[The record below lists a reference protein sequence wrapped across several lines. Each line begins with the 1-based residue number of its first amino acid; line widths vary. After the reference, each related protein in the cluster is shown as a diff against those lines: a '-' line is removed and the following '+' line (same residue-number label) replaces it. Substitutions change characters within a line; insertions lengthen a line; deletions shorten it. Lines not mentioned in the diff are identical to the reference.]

1 MKIND
6 LAKELNVTGKSIIA
20 FLKDEIDFPYT
31 SVMKAIDDETVDLVK
46 KNKSKL
52 EGADAKKTS
61 GKISDEDKKEAP
73 KAEKKEE
80 AKPVEKAPEKPAEK
94 APAQHK
100 EEVKKEAKPAE
111 AVKKTAPKKGIVIV
125 GGPAKAPA
133 NNNRPLQ
140 NNGNMARPQ
149 APHQLI
155 KPTTPPSKTPT
166 ANISSYRNTQENK
179 KTEERKEELKKEE
192 IKKEEVVTK
201 APEVKTEEPKVSA
214 PVQNTQS
221 QDKPKVVV
229 NNNARPQNDNRP
241 RDNRDNRDNRD
252 RGDFRR
258 NDNRDNGQKKDF
270 GDRNNNKFAG
280 RNDRPQKTSFGGS
293 GIPNK
298 DNDRNQRPM
307 GNGGMLKKKGKDTQ
321 DVIMVSNDK
330 NRNDKRFKNKE
341 KDKNRKDYRFED
353 EDFGGK
359 NQKKP
364 KAGAFIKPVK
374 KEETKVE
381 DEVKVITVPEVI
393 SIKDL
398 ADKMKIQSSEIIKKK
413 FLQGVVYTANQELSY
428 EEAEEIALEYDILC
442 EKEVVKDVI
451 EELLKEEDEIDA
463 NLTERAPV
471 ICVMGHV
478 DHGKTSLL
486 DAIRETHVTDRE
498 AGGITQHIG
507 AYMVEKNGRKIT
519 FLDTPGHE
527 AFTAMR
533 MRGANATDIA
543 ILVVAADDGVMPQTI
558 EAINH
563 AKAANVPIIVAVNK
577 VDKIG
582 YDFDDPN
589 RDMMSYPSI
598 NSLMNEL
605 AYEHDLL
612 PESMGGTTVYVPIS
626 AKKRQGIQEL
636 LDIILLSAD
645 ILELKADAKRKARGL
660 VIEARLD
667 KGRGPVSTVL
677 VQKGTLKVGDFI
689 SAGEAHGKVRAMIND
704 KGERIKEAP
713 PSTPVEIQG
722 LDKVPNAGEIFIAHE
737 SDKEAKNFADTFI
750 AQNKLQKI
758 AESKKKVSL
767 EELYNQ
773 IQTGNLK
780 TLNLIVKA
788 DVQGSVEAVKKEL
801 EDLSNEEVR
810 VDVIHSGV
818 GTINES
824 DVVLASAG
832 KAIIIGFNVRID
844 AGAKET
850 AEREGVDVKFYDV
863 IYRATNDVSD
873 AIKGMLAPVYEEKIQ
888 GHVEVRAIYKSTNAG
903 NIAGCYVLD
912 GIITKDSSVRITR
925 AGEQIFEGKL
935 SSLKRFKDDVKE
947 VKSGFECGIVFDGFG
962 DMQEFDIVEAYT
974 MVEVPR

>member
-1 MKIND
+1 
-6 LAKELNVTGKSIIA
+6 
-20 FLKDEIDFPYT
+20 
-31 SVMKAIDDETVDLVK
+31 
-46 KNKSKL
+46 
-52 EGADAKKTS
+52 
-61 GKISDEDKKEAP
+61 
-73 KAEKKEE
+73 
-80 AKPVEKAPEKPAEK
+80 
-94 APAQHK
+94 
-100 EEVKKEAKPAE
+100 
-111 AVKKTAPKKGIVIV
+111 
-125 GGPAKAPA
+125 
-133 NNNRPLQ
+133 
-140 NNGNMARPQ
+140 
-149 APHQLI
+149 
-155 KPTTPPSKTPT
+155 
-166 ANISSYRNTQENK
+166 
-179 KTEERKEELKKEE
+179 
-192 IKKEEVVTK
+192 
-201 APEVKTEEPKVSA
+201 
-214 PVQNTQS
+214 
-221 QDKPKVVV
+221 
-229 NNNARPQNDNRP
+229 
-241 RDNRDNRDNRD
+241 
-252 RGDFRR
+252 
-258 NDNRDNGQKKDF
+258 
-270 GDRNNNKFAG
+270 
-280 RNDRPQKTSFGGS
+280 
-293 GIPNK
+293 
-298 DNDRNQRPM
+298 
-307 GNGGMLKKKGKDTQ
+307 
-321 DVIMVSNDK
+321 
-330 NRNDKRFKNKE
+330 
-341 KDKNRKDYRFED
+341 
-353 EDFGGK
+353 
-359 NQKKP
+359 
-364 KAGAFIKPVK
+364 
-374 KEETKVE
+374 
-381 DEVKVITVPEVI
+381 
-393 SIKDL
+393 
-398 ADKMKIQSSEIIKKK
+398 
-413 FLQGVVYTANQELSY
+413 
-428 EEAEEIALEYDILC
+428 
-442 EKEVVKDVI
+442 
-451 EELLKEEDEIDA
+451 
-463 NLTERAPV
+463 
-471 ICVMGHV
+471 
-478 DHGKTSLL
+478 
-486 DAIRETHVTDRE
+486 
-498 AGGITQHIG
+498 
-507 AYMVEKNGRKIT
+507 
-519 FLDTPGHE
+519 
-527 AFTAMR
+527 
-533 MRGANATDIA
+533 
-543 ILVVAADDGVMPQTI
+543 
-558 EAINH
+558 
-563 AKAANVPIIVAVNK
+563 
-577 VDKIG
+577 
-582 YDFDDPN
+582 
-589 RDMMSYPSI
+589 MSYPSI

-704 KGERIKEAP
+704 KGDRIKEAP

-873 AIKGMLAPVYEEKIQ
+873 AIKGMLAPVYEEKVQ

>member
-1 MKIND
+1 
-6 LAKELNVTGKSIIA
+6 
-20 FLKDEIDFPYT
+20 
-31 SVMKAIDDETVDLVK
+31 
-46 KNKSKL
+46 
-52 EGADAKKTS
+52 
-61 GKISDEDKKEAP
+61 
-73 KAEKKEE
+73 
-80 AKPVEKAPEKPAEK
+80 
-94 APAQHK
+94 
-100 EEVKKEAKPAE
+100 
-111 AVKKTAPKKGIVIV
+111 
-125 GGPAKAPA
+125 
-133 NNNRPLQ
+133 
-140 NNGNMARPQ
+140 
-149 APHQLI
+149 
-155 KPTTPPSKTPT
+155 
-166 ANISSYRNTQENK
+166 
-179 KTEERKEELKKEE
+179 
-192 IKKEEVVTK
+192 
-201 APEVKTEEPKVSA
+201 
-214 PVQNTQS
+214 
-221 QDKPKVVV
+221 
-229 NNNARPQNDNRP
+229 
-241 RDNRDNRDNRD
+241 
-252 RGDFRR
+252 
-258 NDNRDNGQKKDF
+258 
-270 GDRNNNKFAG
+270 
-280 RNDRPQKTSFGGS
+280 
-293 GIPNK
+293 
-298 DNDRNQRPM
+298 
-307 GNGGMLKKKGKDTQ
+307 
-321 DVIMVSNDK
+321 
-330 NRNDKRFKNKE
+330 
-341 KDKNRKDYRFED
+341 
-353 EDFGGK
+353 
-359 NQKKP
+359 
-364 KAGAFIKPVK
+364 
-374 KEETKVE
+374 
-381 DEVKVITVPEVI
+381 
-393 SIKDL
+393 
-398 ADKMKIQSSEIIKKK
+398 
-413 FLQGVVYTANQELSY
+413 
-428 EEAEEIALEYDILC
+428 
-442 EKEVVKDVI
+442 
-451 EELLKEEDEIDA
+451 
-463 NLTERAPV
+463 
-471 ICVMGHV
+471 
-478 DHGKTSLL
+478 
-486 DAIRETHVTDRE
+486 
-498 AGGITQHIG
+498 
-507 AYMVEKNGRKIT
+507 
-519 FLDTPGHE
+519 
-527 AFTAMR
+527 MR

-873 AIKGMLAPVYEEKIQ
+873 AIKGMLAPVYEEKVQ

-912 GIITKDSSVRITR
+912 GIITRDSSVRITR